1 MLCIKSGHNNT
12 IIKNKIKNLIKQT
25 FDLYDKQKCLTLLI
39 EVGCASR
46 SLKAVS
52 ETLDEIA
59 LVITKNGMDFVS
71 DKQVRQISKMVEHS
85 DQGIKKGAL
94 QVLGQIYYSIEEDIW
109 KFFGKVNPKAAE
121 MLTKRFKEVK
131 LYKEKQQEEPV
142 NAASKK
148 VE

>member
-1 MLCIKSGHNNT
+1 
-12 IIKNKIKNLIKQT
+12 
-25 FDLYDKQKCLTLLI
+25 
-39 EVGCASR
+39 
-46 SLKAVS
+46 
-52 ETLDEIA
+52 
-59 LVITKNGMDFVS
+59 MDFVS

-109 KFFGKVNPKAAE
+109 KFLGKVNPKAAE